1 MPPIE
6 LPIRQAR
13 RSMPRPR
20 TSSYDELATSSRVR
34 SGKVNLYTL
43 PVAGSIDAGPVE
55 PLQLPSVFA
64 QITNQRFVS
73 IGLPGPI
80 ISSHQ
85 PGDGSA
91 TLDAACAL
99 GDRPVSMKIALSRA
113 GVSVPHVSYASR
125 APVSAPPRFIGNGEG
140 RSKYFLAS
148 GMRWVKSG

>member
-6 LPIRQAR
+6 LPMRQAR
-13 RSMPRPR
+13 RSMSRPR
-20 TSSYDELATSSRVR
+20 TSSNEALATSSSVS
-34 SGKVNLYTL
+34 SGNVNLYTF

-85 PGDGSA
+85 PGEGSA
-91 TLDAACAL
+91 ALDAACAL
-99 GDRPVSMKIALSRA
+99 GDRPVRIRIALSRA
-113 GVSVPHVSYASR
+113 APSVPQVS
-125 APVSAPPRFIGNGEG
+125 
-140 RSKYFLAS
+140 
-148 GMRWVKSG
+148 